1 MEYGNTAIIFMVIAV
16 VAGVLGLTAFGVYYL
31 NKIVDQSAREGG
43 SGRQT

>member
-1 MEYGNTAIIFMVIAV
+1 MEYGNTAIVFMVIAV
-16 VAGVLGLTAFGVYYL
+16 VAGVLGLTFFCVYYL

>member
-16 VAGVLGLTAFGVYYL
+16 VACALGLTFFGVYYL
-31 NKIVDQSAREGG
+31 NKIVDQNAHDGG